1 MAIFF
6 RTKFVE
12 LIPYTLMC
20 FFVDTGSD
28 SDQAPFGKKSSHDWL
43 LTQPHDAMYLR
54 LHERS
59 IFHFGY
65 WKWVIPANFA
75 YTYSKVN

>member
-43 LTQPHDAMYLR
+43 LTQPHDAM
-54 LHERS
+54 
-59 IFHFGY
+59 
-65 WKWVIPANFA
+65 
-75 YTYSKVN
+75 